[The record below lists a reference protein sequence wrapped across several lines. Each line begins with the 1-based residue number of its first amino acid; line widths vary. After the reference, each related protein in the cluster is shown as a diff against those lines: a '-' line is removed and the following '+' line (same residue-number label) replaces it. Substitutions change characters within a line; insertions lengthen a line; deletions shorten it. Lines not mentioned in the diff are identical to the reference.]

1 MKKSMYWML
10 TAILVCSLTA
20 AVFSSCSKSDDDGG
34 VASYSMGFSKMET
47 HTLDALTE
55 MKKIE
60 NAFHTEIG
68 KVDGVKFT
76 GLGGSEFIYSGSEDK
91 IKDACKVA
99 EGALANEAISGT
111 YVFVVYKNDANR
123 SNVYTYQVNV
133 LE

>member
-34 VASYSMGFSKMET
+34 VTSYSMGFSKFET
-47 HTLDALTE
+47 HTLDATTE

-60 NAFHTEIG
+60 NAFHTEIA

-76 GLGGSEFIYSGSEDK
+76 GLETSTFIYSGSESN
-91 IKDACKVA
+91 IKAACEKA
-99 EGALANEAISGT
+99 EASLKNEAFDKKNK
-111 YVFVVYKNDANR
+111 YVYEVSKNGNPI
-123 SNVYTYQVNV
+123 YTYTVNA
-133 LE
+133 LQ

>member
-20 AVFSSCSKSDDDGG
+20 AIFTSCSKSDDDGG

-55 MKKIE
+55 MSKIK
-60 NAFHTEIG
+60 NAFHTEIA

-76 GLGGSEFIYSGSEDK
+76 GLESSTFIYSGSESN
-91 IKDACKVA
+91 IKAACEKA
-99 EGALANEAISGT
+99 EASLKNEAFAKENIFIYEVS
-111 YVFVVYKNDANR
+111 KNGNAI
-123 SNVYTYQVNV
+123 YTYTVNA
-133 LE
+133 LQ

>member
-47 HTLDALTE
+47 STISSLDE

-60 NAFHTEIG
+60 NAFHTEIA
-68 KVDGVKFT
+68 KVDGVNFT
-76 GLGGSEFIYSGSEDK
+76 GLGSSTFIYSGSDSN
-91 IKDACKVA
+91 IKAACEKA
-99 EGALANEAISGT
+99 EASLKNEAFAKENM
-111 YVFVVYKNDANR
+111 YVYQVSKNGNAI
-123 SNVYTYQVNV
+123 YTYTVNG
-133 LE
+133 LQ

>member
-47 HTLDALTE
+47 STISSLDE

-68 KVDGVKFT
+68 KVDGVNFT
-76 GLGGSEFIYSGSEDK
+76 GLGSSTFIYSGSDSN
-91 IKDACKVA
+91 IKAACEKA
-99 EGALANEAISGT
+99 EASLKNEAFAKENM
-111 YVFVVYKNDANR
+111 YVYQVSKNGNAI
-123 SNVYTYQVNV
+123 YTYTVNG
-133 LE
+133 LQ

>member
-34 VASYSMGFSKMET
+34 VTSYSMGFSKMET

-55 MKKIE
+55 MSKIQ
-60 NAFHTEIG
+60 NAFHTEIA

-76 GLGGSEFIYSGSEDK
+76 GLESSTFLYSGSESN
-91 IKDACKVA
+91 INAACEKA
-99 EGALANEAISGT
+99 EASLMNEAFAKENI
-111 YVFVVYKNDANR
+111 FVYQVSKNGNAI
-123 SNVYTYQVNV
+123 YTYTVNAV
-133 LE
+133 Q

>member
-34 VASYSMGFSKMET
+34 VTSYSMGFSKMET

-55 MKKIE
+55 MSKIQ
-60 NAFHTEIG
+60 NAFHTEIA

-76 GLGGSEFIYSGSEDK
+76 GLESSTFIYSGSESN
-91 IKDACKVA
+91 IKAACEKA
-99 EGALANEAISGT
+99 EASLMNEAFAKENI
-111 YVFVVYKNDANR
+111 FVYQVSKNGNAI
-123 SNVYTYQVNV
+123 YTYTVNAV
-133 LE
+133 Q

>member
-47 HTLDALTE
+47 STISSLDE

-60 NAFHTEIG
+60 NAFHTEIA
-68 KVDGVKFT
+68 KVDGVNFT
-76 GLGGSEFIYSGSEDK
+76 GLGSSTFIYSGSDSN
-91 IKDACKVA
+91 IKAACEKA
-99 EGALANEAISGT
+99 EASLKNEAFDKGNMYIYQVS
-111 YVFVVYKNDANR
+111 KNGSAI
-123 SNVYTYQVNV
+123 YTYTVNG
-133 LE
+133 LQ